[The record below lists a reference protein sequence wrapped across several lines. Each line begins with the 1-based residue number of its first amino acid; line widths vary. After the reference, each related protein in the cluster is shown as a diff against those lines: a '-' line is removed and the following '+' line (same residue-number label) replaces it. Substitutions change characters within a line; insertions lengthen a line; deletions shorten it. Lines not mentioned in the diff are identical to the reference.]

1 MDEEGKKQPSIG
13 IDRRRKGI
21 IENRDMKYITKS
33 GKQIWANI
41 SANPIIDETGKYNGA
56 MAMVSDITEKIKLQ
70 QQLVDEQL
78 NNQKELT
85 KAAIDGQEKE
95 RAEIGE

>member
-1 MDEEGKKQPSIG
+1 MMGKGISYFMDEEGKKQTSIG

-41 SANPIIDETGKYNGA
+41 SANPIIDKTGKYKGA

-70 QQLVDEQL
+70 
-78 NNQKELT
+78 
-85 KAAIDGQEKE
+85 
-95 RAEIGE
+95 